1 MAVSGR
7 DEMIVQAQAQ
17 GVDPTGLPPGM
28 VAQVLSQGLLGIAVV
43 FLLWV
48 IWHLWKE
55 NKVERDKCIS
65 IYKEVNA
72 EVIALGSNI
81 AKSNSDVARMLE
93 ERGRQAVEIMQTNAR
108 LAQSLDQLTK
118 ILEMQHNRVI
128 EVLKET
134 RQ

>member
-1 MAVSGR
+1 MDYDA
-7 DEMIVQAQAQ
+7 AAAQ
-17 GVDPTGLPPGM
+17 GDTVDIPGLPPGM
-28 VAQVLSQGLLGIAVV
+28 MAQILSQGLLGIAVV

-55 NKVERDKCIS
+55 VKSERDKCNAT
-65 IYKEVNA
+65 YREVNA
-72 EVIALGSNI
+72 EVIKLGGNI

-108 LAQSLDQLTK
+108 LAQSVDQLTK

>member
-1 MAVSGR
+1 
-7 DEMIVQAQAQ
+7 
-17 GVDPTGLPPGM
+17 M
-28 VAQVLSQGLLGIAVV
+28 VAQILSQGLLGIAVV

-55 NKVERDKCIS
+55 VKSERDKCNAT
-65 IYKEVNA
+65 YREVNA
-72 EVIALGSNI
+72 EVITLGGNI

-93 ERGRQAVEIMQTNAR
+93 ERGKQAVEIMQTNAR
-108 LAQSLDQLTK
+108 LAQSVDQLTK
-118 ILEMQHNRVI
+118 ILEMQHTRVI

>member
-1 MAVSGR
+1 MDYNAAA
-7 DEMIVQAQAQ
+7 AQEST
-17 GVDPTGLPPGM
+17 VDIPGLPPGL
-28 VAQVLSQGLLGIAVV
+28 VAQVLSQGLLGIAVI

-55 NKVERDKCIS
+55 VKSERDKCNAT
-65 IYKEVNA
+65 YREVNA
-72 EVIALGSNI
+72 EVITLGGNI

-93 ERGRQAVEIMQTNAR
+93 ERGKQAVEIMQTNAR
-108 LAQSLDQLTK
+108 LAQSVDQLTK
-118 ILEMQHNRVI
+118 ILEMQHQRVI